1 METGAKPGKLFT
13 CLHLIESGKTARF
26 PQNLAYNNVVYH
38 ANFGE
43 GFFASGDGGR
53 TVLPLQPFGKLGYL
67 LAMLYVSQIL
77 NRPIFDA
84 RNEPIATINDVV
96 VRYGREEHPP
106 VIGLVARYRRRNF
119 FMPRRDIEELGLNG
133 AKMRSA
139 ILDLSPFVRRDG
151 EVLLGK
157 DVLDNQLIDVDGKRV
172 VRVNDVQLIEAG
184 NFWRVTGADVSLKG
198 FIRRLMPQGFY
209 GSAQPVEVLDWADVG
224 YLATDTT
231 TVTVQLKS
239 SKDKLSRLHPVE
251 IAQLT
256 ESLSPIHR
264 TEVVESLDDDIAAD
278 TLEEMST
285 EAQARILEGLDQER
299 AADILEEMSPDD
311 AVDVLGELSDE
322 KAEELFNLMEDD
334 EKADV
339 AELMNFEHDTAGGL
353 MTTEFVVFPKE
364 LTVGETISRLREMA
378 ETPNMIYYLYVVDQ
392 EDSWKLVGLIS
403 LRSLILAD
411 PTRRLE
417 EVMRSEF
424 RFAHPNDPADEVAQ
438 TISEYN
444 LLALPVVDNEGEI
457 AGIVTVDDAMEIL
470 LPKNLQRRLPR
481 IFS

>member
-1 METGAKPGKLFT
+1 
-13 CLHLIESGKTARF
+13 
-26 PQNLAYNNVVYH
+26 
-38 ANFGE
+38 
-43 GFFASGDGGR
+43 
-53 TVLPLQPFGKLGYL
+53 
-67 LAMLYVSQIL
+67 MLYVSQIL
-77 NRPIFDA
+77 GRPILDA
-84 RNEPIATINDVV
+84 RGEKIAVIHDVI
-96 VRYGREEHPP
+96 VRYGEVEYPP

-119 FMPRRDIEELGLNG
+119 FMPSRDYSDLGLEG
-133 AKMRSA
+133 ARMTSA
-139 ILDLSPFVRRDG
+139 ILDLTPFIRREG

-172 VRVNDVQLIEAG
+172 VRVNDVQLIDAG
-184 NFWRVTGADVSLKG
+184 DNWRVSGADVSLQG
-198 FIRRLMPQGFY
+198 FVRRLMPKGFY
-209 GSAQPVEVLDWADVG
+209 GSDRPVEVIDWADVG
-224 YLATDTT
+224 YLATDTA

-251 IAQLT
+251 IAQLA

-264 TEVVESLDDDIAAD
+264 TEIVESLDDEIAAD

-285 EAQARILEGLDQER
+285 EAQARILEDMDEER

-311 AVDVLGELSDE
+311 AVDVLDQMDDE
-322 KAEELFNLMEDD
+322 KSEQLFNLMEDE

-339 AELMNFEHDTAGGL
+339 AELMHFDHDTAGGL
-353 MTTEFVVFPKE
+353 MTTEFVVFPKD
-364 LTVGETISRLREMA
+364 LTVGETIKSLREMA
-378 ETPNMIYYLYVVDQ
+378 ETPNMIYYMYVV
-392 EDSWKLVGLIS
+392 EEKGSWKLCGLIS

-411 PTRRLE
+411 PTKRLQ

-424 RFAHPNDPADEVAQ
+424 RFAHPSDSAEEVAQ

-444 LLALPVVDNEGEI
+444 LLALPVVDDEGDI

-481 IFS
+481 LFG